1 MFTTLQSAM
10 AGGEQVVNLLDSKP
24 DVLDPPEPVKLP
36 DIAGRVQFEHVFFR
50 YRPDLPEV
58 LHDICLEIQP
68 GQTVAFVGP
77 TGAGKTSISNL
88 IARFYDVTDGAVR
101 IDGIDVRTVTQ
112 QALHRQIGLVPQDS
126 FLFSGTLLENI
137 RFGCPQ
143 ATDEE
148 VVRAAKLANAHE
160 FISAKADGYNTIIQE
175 GASNLSVGQRQLV
188 CIARAIL
195 TDPRILIM
203 DEATSNVDSMTESLI
218 QDALKKLLHS
228 RTSVVI
234 AHRLSTIQNA
244 DRICV
249 VQEGRIVEQG
259 SHAELLARNGVYAAL
274 YQRQF
279 EP

>member
-218 QDALKKLLHS
+218 QDALKTLLRN